1 MSTTP
6 PTSLQTLVES
16 ARSLPL
22 GITLPLPIFVAL
34 VGWYAAVAPRFAEE
48 RKRAY
53 VLSSISSL
61 AMTLSSLPFVYCYF
75 TGGVPAVWA
84 AGQEG
89 WTKTLADAAVAYF
102 GTYLFSECDDGAD
115 RWQIANTQLM

>member
-1 MSTTP
+1 MP
-6 PTSLQTLVES
+6 PTSLQSLAET

-22 GITLPLPIFVAL
+22 GITLPLPIFVGL
-34 VGWYAAVAPRFAEE
+34 VGWYTAVAPHFAEM

-61 AMTLSSLPFVYCYF
+61 IMTFSSLPFVYAYF
-75 TGGVPAVWA
+75 TGGIPAVWA

-102 GTYLFSECDDGAD
+102 GTYLFSECYDCTA
-115 RWQIANTQLM
+115 RSQITNTQLM